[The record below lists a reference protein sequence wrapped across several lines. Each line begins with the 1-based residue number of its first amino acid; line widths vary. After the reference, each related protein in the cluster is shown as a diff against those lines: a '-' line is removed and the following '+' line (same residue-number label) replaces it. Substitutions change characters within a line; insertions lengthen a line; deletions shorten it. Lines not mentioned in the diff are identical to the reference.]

1 MHQSIKLIFE
11 EECVDLKIDL
21 AFYKKICE
29 LEARFVNKKQEHI
42 EFFGGNLTGVHTVRF
57 TDEDRDRLFIDILQV
72 DDRALEDKVHKLPF
86 INKEWKVSGNIFN
99 VTCVWIMHAFDNTH
113 LLTEEQ
119 KHEGKLRICMY
130 MHYRFLTSILFWFF
144 KYPADPEI
152 AAAVYAQLSY
162 KYVLKQN
169 GSWGATLKARSE
181 EILSPTS
188 IHALTIKKLDNDE
201 RVVYMI
207 NDVYGRI
214 KDMMKNIM
222 GLHER
227 IKEQGT
233 RISRSNALI
242 ETDGELILKDSA
254 KNIVVYTRYIR
265 SIIPDANSFIRQE
278 LIDVIANI
286 MQTMPPKLLHQ
297 TLKWCSDN
305 YGHLNTNGVEK
316 TIDGIMEHAFEFI
329 SGNRG
334 VLRAKGDLIGFLS
347 KLRGTYMSSRST
359 DESLIKLRRD
369 VEDIIKMA
377 TKTKNDSVIA
387 AVRTGFLLYIILRSF
402 CRDHYTGN

>member
-1 MHQSIKLIFE
+1 MHSSIKAIFE
-11 EECVDLKIDL
+11 EECSDLKIDFS
-21 AFYKKICE
+21 FYKKICE

-72 DDRALEDKVHKLPF
+72 DDRVLEDRIYHLPS
-86 INKEWKVSGNIFN
+86 INKEWKISGSVFNIA
-99 VTCVWIMHAFDNTH
+99 CIWIMHAFDNTH
-113 LLTEEQ
+113 LLDEEQ
-119 KHEGKLRICMY
+119 KHDGKLRICLY
-130 MHYRFLTSILFWFF
+130 LHYKFLTSILFRFF
-144 KYPADPEI
+144 KYPADPEV
-152 AAAVYAQLSY
+152 AAATYAQLSY
-162 KYVLKQN
+162 KYVLKQY
-169 GSWGATLKARSE
+169 GSWGATLHARAE
-181 EILSPTS
+181 EVIAAHS
-188 IHALTIKKLDNDE
+188 IHTLTIKKLEDE
-201 RVVYMI
+201 RVVYML
-207 NDVYGRI
+207 NDVQGRI
-214 KDMMKNIM
+214 KDMLKNIM
-222 GLHER
+222 ALHMK
-227 IKEQGT
+227 ISEQGT

-242 ETDGELILKDSA
+242 ETDGEMILKDSA
-254 KNIVVYTRYIR
+254 KNIAVYTRYIR

-278 LIDVIANI
+278 LLDVIANV
-286 MQTMPPKLLHQ
+286 MQTMPPKLLYQ

-305 YGHLNTNGVEK
+305 YGHLDTNGVEK

-334 VLRAKGDLIGFLS
+334 VLRAKGDLMGFLS

-387 AVRTGFLLYIILRSF
+387 AVRTGFALYICLRAF
-402 CRDHYTGN
+402 TRDHYTGN